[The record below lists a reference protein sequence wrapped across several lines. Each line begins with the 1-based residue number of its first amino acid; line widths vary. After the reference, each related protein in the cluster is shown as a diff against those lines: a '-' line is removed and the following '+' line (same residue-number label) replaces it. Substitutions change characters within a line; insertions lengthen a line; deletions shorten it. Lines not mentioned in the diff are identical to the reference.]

1 MIYIYDLVLNW
12 SDKRRYEFFEWE
24 DQDEIEYV
32 KKIPIFNINNFD
44 DVLENNIIVEE
55 EFLMS
60 LYNKTEIY
68 GNRKTTKVEYA
79 CIFCNKDLNKAI
91 AIEFN
96 EKGESTYKSNI
107 YILDL
112 EDVFDLASRINVFT
126 LKCTI
131 LKNEFDVDHYLTRK
145 EITKKKF
152 LISEINS
159 SYKEKDI
166 DKLRYIYYEVFS
178 REGTDSKI
186 MYDEL
191 ISSLNNNF
199 NYQHDNLYQQMISSN
214 VL

>member
-44 DVLENNIIVEE
+44 DALENNIIVEE

-68 GNRKTTKVEYA
+68 GNRKTAKVEYA

-112 EDVFDLASRINVFT
+112 EDVFDLASKITSFT

-145 EITKKKF
+145 ELTKKKF

-166 DKLRYIYYEVFS
+166 DKLRYIYYEVFA
-178 REGTDSKI
+178 REENDSKI